1 MTFCDDCPD
10 REACHQGMSCD
21 LSRRFAFA
29 ASLYRQKMRGNTT
42 MSNAKNSNVTP
53 ADVAAKAA
61 EEKLVTTVPAQAE
74 GEQTVEEPKT
84 GEQEPKLT
92 VVEGGKKSLKERL
105 AEVAKTAKDNRKV
118 LVGVGATIGAAALL
132 FVKYAKRKAEEALV
146 EAAESDEV
154 ADDQPATDESAA

>member
-1 MTFCDDCPD
+1 
-10 REACHQGMSCD
+10 
-21 LSRRFAFA
+21 
-29 ASLYRQKMRGNTT
+29 

-74 GEQTVEEPKT
+74 GEQDGPQVTDKKSDQTEAPE
-84 GEQEPKLT
+84 LT

-118 LVGVGATIGAAALL
+118 LVGVGATIGAATLL

-154 ADDQPATDESAA
+154 ADDQPTTDESAA